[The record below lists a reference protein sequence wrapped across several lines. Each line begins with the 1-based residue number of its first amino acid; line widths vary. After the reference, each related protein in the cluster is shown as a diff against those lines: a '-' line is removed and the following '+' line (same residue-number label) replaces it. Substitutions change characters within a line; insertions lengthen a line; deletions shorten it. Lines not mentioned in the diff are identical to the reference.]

1 VVHPRILRSLR
12 YVANF
17 VAPIRIAL
25 LLVVAS
31 AARGDENL
39 FGYSYGTETLPKG
52 GVELYNWIT
61 WRTDKGQGTY
71 DALDLRQEIEYGVTD
86 RFQASLYLSQRYHHV
101 HDSQP
106 VEIENGEE
114 EREYPNRNE
123 FAFDGVQTEFKYSF
137 LSPYLDPL
145 GFALY
150 AEPGWSRISKESGKH
165 EDALSI
171 EVKAL
176 FQKNFL
182 EDTLI
187 AVLNVSPEYEWAKG
201 KGIEHWENELE
212 LEVTGGLTY
221 RVAPRWYAGVE
232 SRYTSEYPNFPDES
246 HREFWGVFVGPALHY
261 ATTRWWATVTALP
274 QVYGQPH
281 DGDRSHTLHLDDLE
295 AFELRIKMGFNF

>member
-1 VVHPRILRSLR
+1 MRAVDLAASLS
-12 YVANF
+12 
-17 VAPIRIAL
+17 IAL
-25 LLVVAS
+25 FLLGAFE
-31 AARGDENL
+31 ARADENL

-52 GVELYNWIT
+52 GVELYSWTT
-61 WRTDKGQGTY
+61 WRTDKGEGTY

-86 RFQASLYLSQRYHHV
+86 HFQASLYLSQRYHYIHN
-101 HDSQP
+101 SQP
-106 VEIENGEE
+106 IEIEDGVE

-137 LSPYLDPL
+137 LSPYVDPL

-165 EDALSI
+165 EDALSL

-182 EDTLI
+182 EDNLI
-187 AVLNVSPEYEWAKG
+187 AVLNVSPEYEWARG
-201 KGIEHWENELE
+201 KGIDHWENELE

-221 RVAPRWYAGVE
+221 RLASRWYGGVE
-232 SRYTSEYPNFPDES
+232 TRYTSEYPNFPDES
-246 HREFWGVFVGPALHY
+246 HREFWGMFVGPVVHY
-261 ATTRWWATVTALP
+261 ATQRWWATVTALP
-274 QVYGQPH
+274 QVYGEPH

-295 AFELRIKMGFNF
+295 AFELRIKLGFNF